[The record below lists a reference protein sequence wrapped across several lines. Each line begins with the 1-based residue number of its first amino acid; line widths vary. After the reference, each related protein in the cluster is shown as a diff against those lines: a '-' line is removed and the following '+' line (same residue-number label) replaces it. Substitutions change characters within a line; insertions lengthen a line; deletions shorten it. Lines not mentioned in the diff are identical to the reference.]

1 MIRNIKLND
10 KYLFGVLLLNIFWN
24 LKNRQTLA
32 FYDKIVVYSK
42 ICDVNEHLDS
52 LPLSEPLLSGIQA
65 RDQILQRA

>member
-32 FYDKIVVYSK
+32 FYNKIVVYSK
-42 ICDVNEHLDS
+42 ICDVNEHLDVGW
-52 LPLSEPLLSGIQA
+52 LLSGIQA